1 MTAKIIISAVNPEE
15 TRMGIVENG
24 RLMEYVVERNN
35 SAQLVGSI
43 FLGRVC
49 NVVRGIQAAFID
61 IGLDK
66 NAFLYLG
73 DKTGITEGQRV
84 LVEITK
90 DAAAAKAPRQRLI
103 YRLPAG
109 MRHCCRKQIIPAFRV
124 KLPTVLN
131 AAA

>member
-66 NAFLYLG
+66 NAFFVFG
-73 DKTGITEGQRV
+73 R
-84 LVEITK
+84 
-90 DAAAAKAPRQRLI
+90 
-103 YRLPAG
+103 
-109 MRHCCRKQIIPAFRV
+109 
-124 KLPTVLN
+124 
-131 AAA
+131 